1 MAVVITAVRL
11 LGRQPERQWR
21 WNPLR
26 DNDDPDLGGAD
37 YPMVLVQIPM
47 FNERDVIQ

>member
-11 LGRQPERQWR
+11 LGRRPKQQWW
-21 WNPLR
+21 WNRLR
-26 DNDDPDLGGAD
+26 DNDDPELGGAA